1 MIPSIVSPCAD
12 TSKNSVAPD
21 KSAAIEQVKTR
32 GKRRLA
38 PCFDQVMV
46 NHPIATRLDAILS
59 KHDWSKNRYIA
70 KLRETGAT
78 LVRKRHQDGAAKV
91 KVIPPRRASIR
102 VERCETMTHLARAV
116 FYRTCYDP
124 DAPFLFEC
132 KASVPELAKMIGQ
145 LHTYQPGYDG
155 DNGQYRHGRK
165 SYDPVLGALED
176 WAAAGLILL
185 VTEYDKQAMQ
195 YKASRI
201 FLRPQFFKSFGL
213 SMKATKSMLHSAKK
227 WMIKHDLV
235 EDARKARQAETLRQT
250 DNERIAGLDRP
261 SLRNLLARLKREF
274 TGENKRT
281 KQIMDA
287 NHRLK
292 KALKQTR
299 KDTQPL
305 SDLELKLR
313 QLCARIAPIHVI
325 NARKTIK
332 GTQPSLTGS
341 AADEALYKILT
352 TFT

>member
-1 MIPSIVSPCAD
+1 MTTNVNASA
-12 TSKNSVAPD
+12 TNAGNTEHAP
-21 KSAAIEQVKTR
+21 AQTA
-32 GKRRLA
+32 GKRRLT
-38 PCFDQVMV
+38 PCFDAVMV
-46 NHPIATRLDAILS
+46 NHPIATRLDAILT

-70 KLRETGAT
+70 KLRESGAT
-78 LVRKRHQDGAAKV
+78 LVRKRHQDGTAKT
-91 KVIPPRRASIR
+91 KIIAPRRASIR
-102 VERCETMTHLARAV
+102 AERCETMTHLARAI

-145 LHTYQPGYDG
+145 LHQYQPGYDG
-155 DNGQYRHGRK
+155 DNGQYRHGRI

-185 VTEYDKQAMQ
+185 VTEYDKKVMQ

-213 SMKATKSMLHSAKK
+213 SMKATKTMLHSAKQ
-227 WMIKHDLV
+227 WMVKHGLV
-235 EDARKARQAETLRQT
+235 NEARKERAAETLRQT
-250 DNERIAGLDRP
+250 QDGRIAGLDRP

-292 KALKQTR
+292 AAIKKTCTPAPT
-299 KDTQPL
+299 L
-305 SDLELKLR
+305 SKLEYKLR
-313 QLCARIAPIHVI
+313 RLCLKVSPVDVHNAKKSIKANAPHL
-325 NARKTIK
+325 N
-332 GTQPSLTGS
+332 GTDFD
-341 AADEALYKILT
+341 AALYEMLLPLT
-352 TFT
+352 